1 MINNINKLSKV
12 KFVKLFANIFENS
25 QFIAEALYKKKGDG
39 FNDFKDLINKMMD
52 IFESTTK
59 EQKLKILNAHPD
71 LADKAKIASLTSD
84 SKNEQNSVGLDQC
97 TEDEFN
103 EFKKLNDIYK
113 KKFNFPFIIAIAGLN
128 RKIILGDFRDRIKKN
143 FDEEFEEAKIQV
155 KRIGTI
161 RLNKII
167 VRLDLILNKNN

>member
-1 MINNINKLSKV
+1 MINNINKLSEIQFIKI
-12 KFVKLFANIFENS
+12 FANIFENS

-52 IFESTTK
+52 VFESTTK

-71 LADKAKIASLTSD
+71 LADKAKISSLTSD

-113 KKFNFPFIIAIAGLN
+113 KKFNFPFIIAVKGKNKNEILNNFRKRVSSEPEIEFDEAIKQVKKIASLRLEGLN
-128 RKIILGDFRDRIKKN
+128 
-143 FDEEFEEAKIQV
+143 
-155 KRIGTI
+155 
-161 RLNKII
+161 NKDI
-167 VRLDLILNKNN
+167 